1 MNKKKTVLVAP
12 LNWGLGH
19 ATRIVPIVEAL
30 LNHNSKVIIATDK
43 RPYEFLKQ
51 RFPDI
56 EIIRFPGFEPEYTS
70 KVSMT
75 LKMAL
80 SFPLMLIKARQAHK
94 LLQKIITQYH
104 IDIVIS
110 DNRYEFFSKDTYCV
124 FITHQ
129 LNVQTNGWQWI
140 FKPLITKLINNYI
153 KHYNEL
159 WIPDYEEAERNLSG
173 KLSHIKKFP
182 IKNYHF
188 IGPLSRFE
196 HNDNHNDI
204 EKNDLLVIL
213 SGPEPQRTKLEN
225 LLIKQVLQSNLKTTI
240 LQSRPEEN
248 KNTQKENIKFISHTS
263 DEQIAALIKS
273 AKIII
278 SRPGYSTVMDLS
290 VFGKKAIFIPT
301 PGQTEQEYLANKLK
315 SQAYC
320 YYEEQE
326 SFDLNRSLKES
337 EKYNGLPTIAT
348 NRQYEIQVQ
357 RLLSGNSIN
366 QHKESHL

>member
-19 ATRIVPIVEAL
+19 ATRIVPIVETF
-30 LNHNSKVIIATDK
+30 LNYNSKVIVAADK

-56 EIIRFPGFEPEYTS
+56 EIIRFPGFEPEYTT
-70 KVSMT
+70 KASMA
-75 LKMAL
+75 LKMLL
-80 SFPLMLIKARQAHK
+80 SFPLMLKKGRDANK
-94 LLQKIITQYH
+94 MLQNIIAQH
-104 IDIVIS
+104 DVDIIIS
-110 DNRYEFFSKDTYCV
+110 DNRFEAYSKDTYSV

-129 LNVQTNGWQWI
+129 LNVQTIGWQWT

-153 KHYNEL
+153 KHYDEL
-159 WIPDYEEAERNLSG
+159 WIPDYENPEQNLSG

-204 EKNDLLVIL
+204 EKNDLLIIL

-225 LLIKQVLQSNLKTTI
+225 LLIKQVLQSNLKTII
-240 LQSRPEEN
+240 LQSKPEEN
-248 KNTQKENIKFISHTS
+248 KNTQKENIKFISHAS
-263 DEQIAALIKS
+263 DKQIADLIKS
-273 AKIII
+273 ARMII

-301 PGQTEQEYLANKLK
+301 PRQTEQEYLAKKLK
-315 SQAYC
+315 SRGYC
-320 YYEEQE
+320 YYEKQKI
-326 SFDLNRSLKES
+326 FDLNRSLKAAENYTGIPKLNLNILL
-337 EKYNGLPTIAT
+337 ENYIL
-348 NRQYEIQVQ
+348 
-357 RLLSGNSIN
+357 RLLS
-366 QHKESHL
+366 

>member
-19 ATRIVPIVEAL
+19 ATRIVPIIKAL
-30 LNHNSKVIIATDK
+30 LNHNSKVIIAADK

-56 EIIRFPGFEPEYTS
+56 EIIRFPGFEPEYS
-70 KVSMT
+70 AKASMA

-80 SFPLMLIKARQAHK
+80 SFPLMLKKGREANK
-94 LLQKIITQYH
+94 MLQKIIAQYH
-104 IDIVIS
+104 VDIIIS
-110 DNRYEFFSKDTYCV
+110 DNRFEVYSKDTYSI

-129 LNVQTNGWQWI
+129 LNIQTNGWHWI
-140 FKPLITKLINNYI
+140 FKSFIIKLIYRYI
-153 KHYNEL
+153 KHYDEL
-159 WIPDYEEAERNLSG
+159 WIPDYKDMEQNLSG

-182 IKNYHF
+182 IENYHF

-196 HNDNHNDI
+196 PNKDYNDI
-204 EKNDLLVIL
+204 EKHDLLVIL

-240 LQSRPEEN
+240 LQSKPEEN
-248 KNTQKENIKFISHTS
+248 KKTQKENIKFISHAS

-273 AKIII
+273 AKMII
-278 SRPGYSTVMDLS
+278 SRPGYSTIMDLS

-301 PGQTEQEYLANKLK
+301 PGQTEQEYLAYKLK
-315 SQAYC
+315 NQAYC
-320 YYEEQE
+320 YYEKQK
-326 SFDLNRSLKES
+326 SFNLNRSLKES
-337 EKYNGLPTIAT
+337 EKYNGLPKLNLNKTLENHI
-348 NRQYEIQVQ
+348 RQ
-357 RLLSGNSIN
+357 LLS
-366 QHKESHL
+366 

>member
-30 LNHNSKVIIATDK
+30 LNQNSKVIIAADR

-51 RFPDI
+51 RFPDT

-70 KVSMT
+70 KASMA

-80 SFPLMLIKARQAHK
+80 SFPLMLKKGRDANKI
-94 LLQKIITQYH
+94 LQKIISQH
-104 IDIVIS
+104 QIDIIIS
-110 DNRYEFFSKDTYCV
+110 DNRFEAYSKDAYSV

-129 LNVQTNGWQWI
+129 LNIQTNGWQRI

-153 KHYNEL
+153 KHYDEL
-159 WIPDYEEAERNLSG
+159 WIPDYEDPEQNLSG
-173 KLSHIKKFP
+173 KLSHVKRLP

-188 IGPLSRFE
+188 IGPLSRFKPNE
-196 HNDNHNDI
+196 DYNAI
-204 EKNDLLVIL
+204 EKKDLIVIL
-213 SGPEPQRTKLEN
+213 SGPEPQRTNLEN

-240 LQSRPEEN
+240 LQSKPEEN
-248 KNTQKENIKFISHTS
+248 KIIQKENIKFISHAK
-263 DEQIAALIKS
+263 DEQIAELIKS
-273 AKIII
+273 AKMII
-278 SRPGYSTVMDLS
+278 SRSGYSTVMDLS

-301 PGQTEQEYLANKLK
+301 SGQTEQEYLANKLK
-315 SQAYC
+315 NQGFC
-320 YYEEQE
+320 YYEKQE

-337 EKYNGLPTIAT
+337 EKYNGLPTIDT
-348 NRQYEIQVQ
+348 NRQYEIQI
-357 RLLSGNSIN
+357 RKLLSRNSIN
-366 QHKESHL
+366 HDKE

>member
-19 ATRIVPIVEAL
+19 ASRIVPIVEVL
-30 LNHNSKVIIATDK
+30 LKYNSKVILAADK

-70 KVSMT
+70 NASMA
-75 LKMAL
+75 LKMAS
-80 SFPLMLIKARQAHK
+80 SFPSMLIKARKAHR
-94 LLQKIITQYH
+94 LLQEIIAH
-104 IDIVIS
+104 HHVDIMIS
-110 DNRYEFFSKDTYCV
+110 DNRFEAYSKDAYSI

-129 LNVQTNGWQWI
+129 LNIQTNGWQRI
-140 FKPLITKLINNYI
+140 FKPLITKLIYRYI
-153 KHYNEL
+153 KHYDEL
-159 WIPDYEEAERNLSG
+159 WIPDFEDPEQNLSG
-173 KLSHIKKFP
+173 KLSHVKRFP

-188 IGPLSRFE
+188 IGPLSRFGL
-196 HNDNHNDI
+196 NDNYNDI

-225 LLIKQVLQSNLKTTI
+225 LLVKQILQSNLKTTI
-240 LQSRPEEN
+240 LQSKPEVN
-248 KNTQKENIKFISHTS
+248 KNTQKENIKFISHAS
-263 DEQIAALIKS
+263 DKQIATLIKS
-273 AKIII
+273 AKMII

-320 YYEEQE
+320 YYEKQE
-326 SFDLNRSLKES
+326 SFNLKISLKES
-337 EKYNGLPTIAT
+337 RKYSGLLKLNLNKSLENHI
-348 NRQYEIQVQ
+348 RQ
-357 RLLSGNSIN
+357 LLS
-366 QHKESHL
+366 